1 MLYVTFVSFIEGQET
16 HKKIANMQNPVVL
29 TLDAGGTNLIFS
41 ALKVNEELVTPLRLP
56 SNADNLDKCIQT
68 IIQGFEQLREQ
79 LNEDVS
85 AISFAFPGPADYR
98 LGVIGDLPNFPSF
111 RGGVPLGPILENHFN
126 LPVFINND
134 GDLFAYGEALM
145 GYLPWLNDELK
156 TRGAVKTFRN
166 LIGLTLG
173 TGFGAGIVLNK
184 SLLVGDNS
192 VGAEI
197 HNATNKFHP
206 EWNAEES
213 VSTRAIQRVYAESAG
228 LAFNASMMPVDIYNI
243 AHGKSDGNAEAA
255 LEAFRLYG
263 ENLGNSIASILTFID
278 GIVVLGGGIV
288 ASWDL
293 FSPAMF
299 KELSREIINF
309 KGDKSPRLSY
319 SVYNLEDESVLN
331 EFAKGKTKT
340 LQMPDGGQSVEYD
353 SMARLGV
360 GVSKLSASRA
370 ISLGACAYALQEIR
384 LRK

>member
-1 MLYVTFVSFIEGQET
+1 
-16 HKKIANMQNPVVL
+16 MQNPVVL
-29 TLDAGGTNLIFS
+29 TLDAGGTNLVFS
-41 ALKVNEELVTPLRLP
+41 ALKGSEELVTPLRLP

-68 IIQGFEQLREQ
+68 IIQGFEKVREQ
-79 LNEDVS
+79 LNEKVS

-156 TRGAVKTFRN
+156 NRGAVRTFKN

-192 VGAEI
+192 LGAEI
-197 HNATNKFHP
+197 HNATNKFNP

-213 VSTRAIQRVYAESAG
+213 VSTRAIQRVYAEEAG
-228 LAFNASMMPVDIYNI
+228 LAFNDSIMPVDIYNI
-243 AHGKSDGNAEAA
+243 AHGKSDGNSEAA
-255 LEAFRLYG
+255 IEAFRLYG

-299 KELSREIINF
+299 KELSREITNF
-309 KGDKSPRLSY
+309 KGDASPRLSY
-319 SVYNLEDESVLN
+319 SVYNLEDKLVLD
-331 EFAKGKTKT
+331 EFAKGKAKS
-340 LQMPDGGQSVEYD
+340 LQVPGASHTIEYD
-353 SMARLGV
+353 SMARVGV
-360 GVSKLSASRA
+360 GVSKLSASRV
-370 ISLGACAYALQEIR
+370 ISLGAYAYASQEIGI
-384 LRK
+384 KK

>member
-1 MLYVTFVSFIEGQET
+1 
-16 HKKIANMQNPVVL
+16 MQNPIVL
-29 TLDAGGTNLIFS
+29 TLDAGGTNFVFS
-41 ALKVNEELVTPLRLP
+41 ALKGSQELVTPIRLP
-56 SNADNLDKCIQT
+56 SNADNLERCIQT
-68 IIQGFEQLREQ
+68 MIHGFEQLRDQ
-79 LNEDVS
+79 LDEDVS

-111 RGGVPLGPILENHFN
+111 RGGVPLGPILENHFK

-145 GYLPWLNDELK
+145 GYLPWLNADLK
-156 TRGAVKTFRN
+156 KRGAVKTFRN

-192 VGAEI
+192 VGGEI
-197 HNATNKFHP
+197 HNATNKFYP

-213 VSTRAIQRVYAESAG
+213 VSTRAIQRVYAEGAN
-228 LAFNASMMPVDIYNI
+228 LAFDSSLMPVDIYNI
-243 AHGKSDGNAEAA
+243 AHGKSEGNSEAA
-255 LEAFRLYG
+255 IEAFRLYG

-293 FSPAMF
+293 FSQAMF
-299 KELSREIINF
+299 KELSREIVNF
-309 KGDKSPRLSY
+309 KGEKSPRLSY
-319 SVYNLEDESVLN
+319 RVYNLEDESILD
-331 EFAKGKTKT
+331 EFAKGKSKT
-340 LQMPDGGQSVEYD
+340 LTVPDGGQSVEYD

-370 ISLGACAYALQEIR
+370 ISLGAYAYAL
-384 LRK
+384 